1 MRILV
6 VEDEIDLAQ
15 AIKQGLT
22 SQGFSVDLAADGEE
36 ALTCTEVNSYD
47 MIILDINLPKIDGLE
62 VCRNI
67 RSTGS
72 NIGILMLTARSGF
85 VDRVTGLDI
94 GADDYLIKPFH
105 FPELLAR
112 IRSIVRRGN
121 VTRRVILKNRTLEL
135 NPNSL
140 KAYNN
145 GVEIPLTLKE
155 FGLLEYMMRH
165 AGRIISHEELLEHVW
180 NEEANPFTQSVKVH
194 VNNIRRKLEASGV
207 HEFIE
212 SVKGRGYVV
221 ANDENES
228 T

>member
-6 VEDEIDLAQ
+6 VEDEIDLAN
-15 AIKQGLT
+15 AIKLGLT
-22 SQGFSVDLAADGEE
+22 NQGYSVDLAMDGEE
-36 ALTCTEVNSYD
+36 ALNSVEVNNYD

-67 RSTGS
+67 RSAGS
-72 NIGILMLTARSGF
+72 NIGILMLTARSSF

-94 GADDYLIKPFH
+94 GADDYLLKPFH

-112 IRSIVRRGN
+112 IRSVVRRGHVMRM
-121 VTRRVILKNRTLEL
+121 VTLKNRTLEL

-140 KAYNN
+140 KAYNS
-145 GVEIPLTLKE
+145 GIEIPFTLKE

-180 NEEANPFTQSVKVH
+180 NEEANPFTQSIKVH
-194 VNNIRRKLEASGV
+194 VNNIRRKLEASGI
-207 HEFIE
+207 HEFIR

-221 ANDENES
+221 INYENES
-228 T
+228 A